1 MMTEKETTNNN
12 NKKRRKL
19 TEIFKEN
26 LQKII
31 IIAVSIIY
39 IVQGIFALGTKDTT
53 IWDIL
58 GNIGMSIVVG
68 VVISSS
74 LNSMGLRAG
83 RYSDIFTDS
92 LKAYGNAKEKATP
105 HFDKLSSWCD
115 YKNAQELEAKK
126 KEIIQNA
133 GLNWKAFKLG
143 YYEKEEHLAKLEERQ
158 VKALRDAKF
167 CKISRLVSYE
177 ILSDLPQGKNI
188 NVFGKTITPKRF
200 GEDEGG
206 YKTRN
211 AVTDLFTRIF
221 MSIICGAYTLIPLI
235 NAENK
240 AEIIAGMIWNAMQI
254 LIWLT
259 FGLMKYSNA
268 KSFME
273 DEYRQTHIIQ
283 KTELLNEFVITME
296 HNPNVINEYSED
308 AEIDQYI
315 AEYIKN
321 MNDSGGGGNE

>member
-1 MMTEKETTNNN
+1 MSEKENT
-12 NKKRRKL
+12 NKKDKRKF

-26 LQKII
+26 LQKLII
-31 IIAVSIIY
+31 IVVSIIY
-39 IVQGIFALGTKDTT
+39 IVQGLFALGTKDTT

-74 LNSMGLRAG
+74 LNSMGLKAG
-83 RYSDIFTDS
+83 RYSETFMSS
-92 LKAYGNAKEKATP
+92 LIAYGTAKEQATP
-105 HFDKLSSWCD
+105 YFDKLSSWCD

-133 GLNWKAFKLG
+133 GLNWKAYKLG
-143 YYEKEEHLAKLEERQ
+143 YYDKEEHLEKLEERQ
-158 VKALRDAKF
+158 IRALKDAKF

-177 ILSDLPQGKNI
+177 LLSDLPQGKTV
-188 NVFGKTITPKRF
+188 NVFGKVITPKRF
-200 GEDEGG
+200 GEDESG
-206 YKTRN
+206 YKARN
-211 AVTDLFTRIF
+211 AATDLFTRIF
-221 MSIICGAYTLIPLI
+221 MSVICGAYTLIPLI

-240 AEIIAGMIWNAMQI
+240 AEMIAGMIWNAMQI
-254 LIWLT
+254 LLWLT
-259 FGLMKYSNA
+259 FGIMKYMNA

-283 KTELLNEFVITME
+283 KTELLNEFVITIQN
-296 HNPNVINEYSED
+296 NPSVIVEYSED

-315 AEYIKN
+315 VEYINKMKN
-321 MNDSGGGGNE
+321 NEQQQQNE

>member
-1 MMTEKETTNNN
+1 MTNNEKETTT
-12 NKKRRKL
+12 KKARKKF
-19 TEIFKEN
+19 TEIIKDN

-31 IIAVSIIY
+31 IVIVSIIY

-68 VVISSS
+68 VIISSS
-74 LNSMGLRAG
+74 LNSMGLRSG
-83 RYSDIFTDS
+83 RYSEIFTS
-92 LKAYGNAKEKATP
+92 SMEAYGKAKGDATP
-105 HFDKLSSWCD
+105 YFDKLASWCE
-115 YKNAQELEAKK
+115 YKNALELEAKK

-133 GLNWKAFKLG
+133 GLNWKAYKFG
-143 YYEKEEHLAKLEERQ
+143 YYDKQENADKLEKRQ
-158 VKALRDAKF
+158 LEALKDAKF

-177 ILSDLPQGKNI
+177 LLSDMPQSKGLS
-188 NVFGKTITPKRF
+188 FGGQKRF

-211 AVTDLFTRIF
+211 AVTDLFTRVF

-240 AEIIAGMIWNAMQI
+240 AEIIAGMLWNAMQI
-254 LIWLT
+254 AMWLT
-259 FGLMKYSNA
+259 FGIMKYMNA

-283 KTELLNEFVITME
+283 KTELLKEFVITITQ
-296 HNPNVINEYSED
+296 NPGVIQSYDED

-315 AEYIKN
+315 VEYINK
-321 MNDSGGGGNE
+321 MKSNEQQQNE